1 MTTANL
7 APLTIPEE
15 YAIHIVEKAMP
26 VDQLIMILYEFPE
39 SIVYDHFKLV
49 NSHIKNGEVQPGQIV
64 LLSPADSTQCTLE
77 EAEFLK
83 VAEQVD
89 LTLLQLSNSEREI
102 LAKRYDLLSSI
113 GTYSGVMLGVANSS
127 WTAHVK
133 QVEHILKDIE
143 ETYVTSYNRQ
153 GNLNNQIFFQ
163 RRKMHFTRL
172 DAALSRLGQPE
183 IGGRIL
189 PGDIRSN
196 LGLSSKSTIRQWK
209 KLGGAAENIP
219 NFARNYESVA
229 KMARNLKRVGYL
241 GMVLTGV
248 NAGINI
254 RKACTIGD
262 ENMCHKSKYTENAKA
277 VGSIAGGAAVGF
289 VASYGL
295 STLVF
300 SLPSGGSS
308 MFWCTLVAGAS
319 GGYYG
324 GKWLGEWGEN
334 KGEELYRMNLNN

>member
-7 APLTIPEE
+7 ASLPIPEE

-26 VDQLIMILYEFPE
+26 VDQLIMILYDFPE
-39 SIVYDHFKLV
+39 QIVYDHFKLV
-49 NSHIKNGEVQPGQIV
+49 NSHIKNDEVHPGQIV
-64 LLSPADSTQCTLE
+64 LLSPANSTQCTIE

-113 GTYSGVMLGVANSS
+113 GSYSGLLLGVANSS

-133 QVEHILKDIE
+133 QVELILKDIE

-163 RRKMHFTRL
+163 RRRMHFTRL

-183 IGGRIL
+183 ISGRIL

-209 KLGGAAENIP
+209 KLGGAAETIP
-219 NFARNYESVA
+219 NFARNYDAIA
-229 KMARNLKRVGYL
+229 KMSRNLKRVGYL

-248 NAGINI
+248 DAGINI
-254 RKACTIGD
+254 RKACATGD
-262 ENMCHKSKYTENAKA
+262 ENLCQKSKYTENAKA
-277 VGSIAGGAAVGF
+277 IGSIAGGGGVGF
-289 VASYGL
+289 ASSYGVC
-295 STLVF
+295 TLLF

-308 MFWCTLVAGAS
+308 MFWCALVAGAS

-324 GKWLGEWGEN
+324 GKWVGDWGGE
-334 KGEELYRMNLNN
+334 

>member
-7 APLTIPEE
+7 APLPIPEE

-26 VDQLIMILYEFPE
+26 VDQLIMILYDFPE
-39 SIVYDHFKLV
+39 QIVYDHFKLV
-49 NSHIKNGEVQPGQIV
+49 NSHIKNDEVHPGQIV
-64 LLSPADSTQCTLE
+64 LLSPADATQCTIE

-102 LAKRYDLLSSI
+102 LARRYDLLSSI
-113 GTYSGVMLGVANSS
+113 GSYSGLLLGVANSS

-133 QVEHILKDIE
+133 QVELILKDIE

-163 RRKMHFTRL
+163 RRRMHFTRL

-183 IGGRIL
+183 ISGRIL

-209 KLGGAAENIP
+209 KLGGAAETIP
-219 NFARNYESVA
+219 NFARNYEAVA
-229 KMARNLKRVGYL
+229 KMSRNLKRVGYV
-241 GMVLTGV
+241 GIALTGLD
-248 NAGINI
+248 ASLNI
-254 RKACTIGD
+254 RIACIAGD
-262 ENMCHKSKYTENAKA
+262 EETCRQTKYSETGKAIANVAGGLA
-277 VGSIAGGAAVGF
+277 VGYLTTWGTCSLI
-289 VASYGL
+289 
-295 STLVF
+295 F
-300 SLPSGGSS
+300 SLPSGGTSA
-308 MFWCTLVAGAS
+308 FWCALVAGAG
-319 GGYYG
+319 GGYAG
-324 GKWLGEWGEN
+324 GLGGGSL
-334 KGEELYRMNLNN
+334 GEELGMILYAANAQH